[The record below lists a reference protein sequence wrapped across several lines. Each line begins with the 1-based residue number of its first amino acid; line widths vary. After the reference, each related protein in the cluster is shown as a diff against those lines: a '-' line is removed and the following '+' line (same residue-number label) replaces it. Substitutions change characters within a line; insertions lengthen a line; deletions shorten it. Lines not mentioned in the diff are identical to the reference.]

1 MKPNRNL
8 CVYCGSGPGKQ
19 PAYMAAARTL
29 GKSLADNG
37 IGLVYGGGSMGL
49 MGETARAVLENGG
62 RVTGIIPEFL
72 TQKERMLTDV
82 QELIVT
88 ATMHERKLTM
98 FEKSDGFVV
107 LPGGLGTLEELSE
120 ISTWAQLDQHTKP
133 IIICNIDGYWEPL
146 LTLFSHMRD
155 EQFIRPGLDFKFDVV
170 KEAAQAVPTF
180 LDRIA
185 NKRQTV
191 PIKPV
196 RQTM

>member
-1 MKPNRNL
+1 MKPTRNL

-19 PAYMAAARTL
+19 PAYMAAARIL
-29 GKSLADNG
+29 GKSLAENG
-37 IGLVYGGGSMGL
+37 IGLVYGGGSLGL

-98 FEKSDGFVV
+98 VEKSDGFIV

-120 ISTWAQLDQHTKP
+120 VSTWAQLDRHVKP
-133 IIICNIDGYWEPL
+133 IIICNIEGYWEPL
-146 LTLFSHMRD
+146 LTLFRHMRD

-170 KEAAQAVPTF
+170 NEAAQAVPAF
-180 LDRIA
+180 LDRLA
-185 NKRQTV
+185 QVRQTV
-191 PIKPV
+191 PVKPV

>member
-1 MKPNRNL
+1 MKPSRNL

-19 PAYMAAARTL
+19 PAYMAAARIL

-37 IGLVYGGGSMGL
+37 IGLVYGGGSLGL

-98 FEKSDGFVV
+98 FEKSDGFIV

-120 ISTWAQLDQHTKP
+120 VSTWAQLDRHAKP

-146 LTLFSHMRD
+146 LTLFAHMRE

-170 KEAAQAVPTF
+170 KDASEAVPAF
-180 LDRIA
+180 LDRLA
-185 NKRQTV
+185 NVRQTV
-191 PIKPV
+191 PVKPV

>member
-29 GKSLADNG
+29 GKSLADNR

-146 LTLFSHMRD
+146 LTLFAHMRD

>member
-1 MKPNRNL
+1 
-8 CVYCGSGPGKQ
+8 
-19 PAYMAAARTL
+19 MAAARTL
-29 GKSLADNG
+29 GKALADNG

-98 FEKSDGFVV
+98 FEKSDGFIV

-120 ISTWAQLDQHTKP
+120 VSTWAQLDRHNKP

-170 KEAAQAVPTF
+170 KDAAQAVPAF

-185 NKRQTV
+185 NVRQTV
-191 PIKPV
+191 PVKPV

>member
-1 MKPNRNL
+1 MKPTRNL

-29 GKSLADNG
+29 GKALADNG

-98 FEKSDGFVV
+98 FEKSDGFIV

-120 ISTWAQLDQHTKP
+120 VSTWAQLDRHNKP

-170 KEAAQAVPTF
+170 KDAAQAVPAF

-185 NKRQTV
+185 NVRQTV
-191 PIKPV
+191 PVKPV

>member
-1 MKPNRNL
+1 MKPTRNL

-29 GKSLADNG
+29 GKALADNG

-98 FEKSDGFVV
+98 FEKSDGFIV

-120 ISTWAQLDQHTKP
+120 VSTWAQLDRHNKP

-170 KEAAQAVPTF
+170 QEAAQAVPTF

>member
-1 MKPNRNL
+1 
-8 CVYCGSGPGKQ
+8 
-19 PAYMAAARTL
+19 MAAARTL
-29 GKSLADNG
+29 GKSLADNS

-170 KEAAQAVPTF
+170 QEAAQAVPTF

>member
-1 MKPNRNL
+1 MKPSRNL

-19 PAYMAAARTL
+19 PSYLAAARIL

-37 IGLVYGGGSMGL
+37 IGLVYGGGSLGL

-72 TQKERMLTDV
+72 TRKERMLTDV

-98 FEKSDGFVV
+98 FEKSDGFIV

-120 ISTWAQLDQHTKP
+120 ISTWAQLDRHEKP
-133 IIICNIDGYWEPL
+133 IIICNIEGYWDPL
-146 LTLFSHMRD
+146 LTLFSHMRE
-155 EQFIRPGLDFKFDVV
+155 EQFIRPGLDFKFQVV
-170 KEAAQAVPTF
+170 TDAAKAVPAFIERAAQV
-180 LDRIA
+180 
-185 NKRQTV
+185 RQTV
-191 PIKPV
+191 PVKPV